1 VVCNIRELH
10 PRLWILRPFR
20 ALASNEAWAAISVGC
35 THGYGCYALSGLW
48 FYGVNFK
55 VFGIEYTLLDV
66 GFEPKI
72 ME

>member
-1 VVCNIRELH
+1 MDSADCEGVGEGN
-10 PRLWILRPFR
+10 
-20 ALASNEAWAAISVGC
+20 SWAAISVGC
-35 THGYGCYALSGLW
+35 THGYGYYALSGLW
-48 FYGVNFK
+48 IYGVKFK